1 MVVNLNNVVSTLTK
15 APASEASVKPR
26 AQVASG
32 NTTPPSGNESPQTQP
47 IDTAKSIERLT
58 EFLSN
63 NARGLRF
70 SVDDTS
76 GRTIVTVVNPNS
88 GEVIRQIPTEE
99 MVQVANA
106 LRRYGDIRLVD
117 DEA

>member
-1 MVVNLNNVVSTLTK
+1 MVVNLNNVVPVLTR
-15 APASEASVKPR
+15 AQASESGARPS
-26 AQVASG
+26 ALASG
-32 NTTPPSGNESPQTQP
+32 NPSPPSGNEPPQSSP
-47 IDTAKSIERLT
+47 IDTVKSIEHLT

-76 GRTIVTVVNPNS
+76 GRTVVTVVNPNN

-99 MVQVANA
+99 ILQVANA
-106 LRRYGDIRLVD
+106 LRRYGEFHLVD

>member
-1 MVVNLNNVVSTLTK
+1 MVVNLNNVVSTITK
-15 APASEASVKPR
+15 AQLGEPVVRASA
-26 AQVASG
+26 
-32 NTTPPSGNESPQTQP
+32 PSGKSSPRSGSESPQPPP
-47 IDTAKSIERLT
+47 IDTVQSIERLT

-76 GRTIVTVVNPNS
+76 GRMIVTVVNPNS
-88 GEVIRQIPTEE
+88 GEVIRQIPSEE
-99 MVQVANA
+99 LLQVANA
-106 LRRYGDIRLVD
+106 LRRYGELHLVD